1 MRCWQRFPCI
11 LGRPEPLAPPWNL
24 HLCEPRVAQRLQA
37 APVER
42 ALAPHFWLKWGGL
55 SRASIGLCIF
65 LGLPMVNYLHHIQ
78 VGMAHWP
85 IEYSLLDWHIEP
97 VAAHHSIS
105 LWGSLGQFSLDGLTA
120 WPLHRGELDSKKIDY
135 ISTPTTYWYK
145 AGPMYGG
152 GLVAGYAVC
161 AYVNAKNSYGGYTGG
176 KLSWFLIKN
185 DRVILS
191 FMSTSR
197 TR

>member
-1 MRCWQRFPCI
+1 MNFPKGFLI
-11 LGRPEPLAPPWNL
+11 VVIATVTVLLAGCAMPPTAAELANL
-24 HLCEPRVAQRLQA
+24 DYGSMPTDYKKSI
-37 APVER
+37 ER
-42 ALAPHFWLKWGGL
+42 YLDSTLKD
-55 SRASIGLCIF
+55 
-65 LGLPMVNYLHHIQ
+65 P
-78 VGMAHWP
+78 
-85 IEYSLLDWHIEP
+85 
-97 VAAHHSIS
+97 
-105 LWGSLGQFSLDGLTA
+105 
-120 WPLHRGELDSKKIDY
+120 DSKKIDY

-197 TR
+197 DSMDTIQAEKACKNR